1 MRLWLP
7 LLVIRVAQSTK
18 QMPCTV
24 ALAGVPCRPR
34 TRVRQNFNTATGRLL
49 PNSLLKQRYRV
60 LSSVG
65 KGGMGAVYL
74 AEDTQLGNRKVAL
87 KEMSQSG
94 MSPQD
99 VREFADNFKKEAHIL
114 AGLQHFHLPS
124 IYDHFSESGRWYLV
138 MSFIQGET
146 LEDYIKK
153 VPGQRLPLKEVLEVG
168 IQLCTVL
175 DYLHNQSPP
184 IIFRDL
190 KPSNIMR
197 TPDGHLYLI
206 DFGIARH
213 FKPGQARDTA
223 ARLSRLL
230 LARTIRSSANNTALR
245 HL

>member
-1 MRLWLP
+1 MASITCNTCGAVNQANAVYCRTCG
-7 LLVIRVAQSTK
+7 S
-18 QMPCTV
+18 
-24 ALAGVPCRPR
+24 ALQAANAGAGN
-34 TRVRQNFNTATGRLL
+34 NFNTATGRLL

-74 AEDTQLGNRKVAL
+74 AEDTHLGNRKVAL

-99 VREFADNFKKEAHIL
+99 VRESADNFKKEAHIL

-124 IYDHFSESGRWYLV
+124 IYNHFSESGRWYLV

-175 DYLHNQSPP
+175 
-184 IIFRDL
+184 IICTTRV
-190 KPSNIMR
+190 R
-197 TPDGHLYLI
+197 
-206 DFGIARH
+206 
-213 FKPGQARDTA
+213 
-223 ARLSRLL
+223 
-230 LARTIRSSANNTALR
+230 RSSSATSSLPTSCAPRTAIST
-245 HL
+245 